1 MKKYVNAV
9 LLAALGCTVLSG
21 CGKSEAKPQETTET
35 VAAET
40 NAESDAEPETEA
52 EAVSPEGMARNNLT
66 GEGSRRCRSKE
77 TARTYDRKHPRSMAA
92 LRY

>member
-21 CGKSEAKPQETTET
+21 CGKSEAKPQKTTET

-40 NAESDAEPETEA
+40 NAESDAEP
-52 EAVSPEGMARNNLT
+52 RQKQKQY
-66 GEGSRRCRSKE
+66 RRKE
-77 TARTYDRKHPRSMAA
+77 WRGII
-92 LRY
+92 

>member
-21 CGKSEAKPQETTET
+21 CGKSAAKPQETTET

-40 NAESDAEPETEA
+40 NAESDAEPET
-52 EAVSPEGMARNNLT
+52 
-66 GEGSRRCRSKE
+66 
-77 TARTYDRKHPRSMAA
+77 
-92 LRY
+92 